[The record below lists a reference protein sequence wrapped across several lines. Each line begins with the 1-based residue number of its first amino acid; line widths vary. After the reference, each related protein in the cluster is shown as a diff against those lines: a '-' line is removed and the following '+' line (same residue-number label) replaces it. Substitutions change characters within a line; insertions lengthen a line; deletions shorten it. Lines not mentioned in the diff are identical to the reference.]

1 MQLSHANNVNSTA
14 AELDAEELKR
24 AAILLNDTNTAYFA
38 AFSAISGAANY
49 FYSFYSVAQMLL
61 PNIRLCAGSGSS
73 LIDDLLYLNEDDSGV
88 GDILSAVFATHG

>member
-24 AAILLNDTNTAYFA
+24 AAILLDDTNTAYFA

-49 FYSFYSVAQMLL
+49 FYSVAQMLL